1 MPEIKVLSAGAVQP
15 MVESL
20 GREFERE
27 SGHKLNVN
35 FGTAGALRD
44 RLKAGEKADLA
55 ILSAAAIEAL
65 EKLGLFV
72 DGSKT
77 DLGRTVTGVAV
88 REGAPLPDISTV
100 EAFKKALL
108 AARKVSYTDPKAGGS
123 SGNFFAGL
131 LERLGIAET
140 VNAKALLLG
149 RGYEVAQAVANGD
162 ADFGTTF
169 VSEILTVKG
178 AKVVGPLP
186 GEIANVN
193 TYTGAVLA
201 GSDRR
206 EAAAAFLRKLVDPV
220 TRDRWTA
227 AGLEPAFPA
236 QSGGPR

>member
-1 MPEIKVLSAGAVQP
+1 MAHIKVLSAGAVQP

-20 GREFERE
+20 GAEFERE
-27 SGHKLNVN
+27 SGHKLNIN
-35 FGTAGALRD
+35 FGTAGALRE

-72 DGSKT
+72 AGSRT
-77 DLGRTVTGVAV
+77 DVGRTVTGVAV

-100 EAFKKALL
+100 EAFRKALL
-108 AARKVSYTDPKAGGS
+108 AARTVSYTDPKAGGS

-131 LERLGIAET
+131 LERLGIAQA

-178 AKVVGPLP
+178 AKVAGPLP
-186 GEIANVN
+186 ADIANVN

-201 GSDRR
+201 GSDQQ
-206 EAAAAFLRKLVDPV
+206 AAAVALLRKLVDPA

-227 AGLEPAFPA
+227 AGLEPAFSP
-236 QSGGPR
+236 

>member
-1 MPEIKVLSAGAVQP
+1 MAAIRVLSAGAVQP

-20 GREFERE
+20 GEEFERE
-27 SGHKLNVN
+27 TGQKLALN

-44 RLKAGEKADLA
+44 RLKSGEKADLA
-55 ILSAAAIEAL
+55 ILSAAAIEGL

-72 DGSKT
+72 PGSKT
-77 DLGRTVTGVAV
+77 DVGRTITGVAV

-108 AARKVSYTDPKAGGS
+108 AARCVSYTDPKAGGS
-123 SGNFFAGL
+123 SGNFFAAL
-131 LERLGIAET
+131 LERLGIAEA

-149 RGYEVAQAVANGD
+149 RGYEVAQAVADGR
-162 ADFGTTF
+162 ADIGTTF

-186 GEIANVN
+186 GELANVN

-201 GSDRR
+201 AGDKR
-206 EAAAAFLRKLVDPV
+206 EIAAAFLRRLVDPAAG
-220 TRDRWTA
+220 DRWLQ
-227 AGLEPAFPA
+227 AGLEPAFTF
-236 QSGGPR
+236 